1 MKEQT
6 FRITGMSCAACAR
19 AVERSAGRLDGV
31 AQASVNFATEKMTVK
46 YDEKAVGAEEIERAV
61 SKAGYAAQR
70 ETEDRQTVLPIGG
83 MECAACARA
92 VERGVGRLDGVR
104 AASVNFATEKLA
116 VTYDPA
122 KVRLSA
128 IRAAV
133 TKAGYVP
140 LEAQPESAGPAEKKA
155 DGLREQRLRLA
166 VSAAFTA
173 VLLVMSMG
181 HMAGL
186 PMPSIVSPHVHPLTF
201 ALVQLALAAPVVALG
216 CRFYTV
222 GYRSLFRLAPNMD
235 SLVAVGTSA
244 AIAYGLFSIVQIARG
259 DAGYADSLYFE
270 SAAAIITLVS
280 LGRYL
285 EAVAKGR
292 TSEAIR
298 KLMGLA
304 PKTATVVQDGRETQ
318 VPVGDVEAG
327 DILIVHP
334 GEKIPVDGVVV
345 EGASAVDESMLT
357 GESLPVAKNPGDRV
371 VGASLNK
378 NGSFR
383 FRAEKVGSDTA
394 LAQIIRLVEKAQEG
408 KAPIAKL
415 ADIVSGYFVPA
426 VMAIALL
433 SGGAWYFTGHSLVY
447 SLTVF
452 ISVLVIACPCALGL
466 ATPTAIMVGT
476 GRGAEFGVLIKSGEA
491 LETVHRIRMVVLDKT
506 GTITRGEPQVT
517 DILPFEGYTEED
529 VLRLAAS
536 VEKGSEH
543 PLGDAVVRAAAE
555 RSLSLSR
562 PEQFEAVPGKG
573 VRAVV
578 GGIACRIGSDAFL
591 REEGIVTAAGD
602 RAAALAREGKTPLYL
617 ACGGSP
623 AGILAVADV
632 VKETSREAVARL
644 QHMGLEVAML
654 TGDNR
659 QTAEAVARQ
668 VGITRVMAGVL
679 PEQKAD
685 EVRKLQQQGYR
696 VAMVGDGINDAPA
709 LAQADTGIAIG
720 SGTDVAMES
729 ADIVLIKNDLR
740 DVSAAVALSR
750 ATIRNIRENLG
761 WAFGYN
767 IIGIPIAAGL
777 LAVPLGITLNPMIA
791 AAAMSLS
798 SVSVVSN
805 ALRLKWFRP
814 REF

>member
-1 MKEQT
+1 MREET

-31 AQASVNFATEKMTVK
+31 ARASVNFATEKMTVR
-46 YDEKAVGAEEIERAV
+46 YDEAAVGPEAIEQAV
-61 SKAGYAAQR
+61 VKAGYGAKR
-70 ETEDRQTVLPIGG
+70 EAVERQAVFPIGG

-92 VERGVGRLDGVR
+92 VEKGVGRLDGVST
-104 AASVNFATEKLA
+104 ASVNFATEKLA
-116 VTYDPA
+116 VTYNPA

-140 LEAQPESAGPAEKKA
+140 LEARSDAAGPAEGGQSR
-155 DGLREQRLRLA
+155 GLREQRRRLV
-166 VSAAFTA
+166 VSAVFTA
-173 VLLVMSMG
+173 VLLVLSMG
-181 HMAGL
+181 HMAGMAL
-186 PMPSIVSPHVHPLTF
+186 PPAVSPHVHPMIF

-216 CRFYTV
+216 THFYTV

-244 AIAYGLFSIVQIARG
+244 AIAYGLFAIARIAMG
-259 DAGYADSLYFE
+259 HAEYADSLYFE
-270 SAAAIITLVS
+270 SAATIITLVS

-285 EAVAKGR
+285 EALAKGR
-292 TSEAIR
+292 TSDALR

-304 PKTATVVQDGRETQ
+304 PKTATVIQDGRETR
-318 VPVGDVEAG
+318 VPVEDVEAG
-327 DILIVHP
+327 DVLVVHP

-383 FRAEKVGSDTA
+383 FRAEKVGRDTA

-415 ADIVSGYFVPA
+415 ADVISGYFVPA
-426 VMAIALL
+426 VMAIALI
-433 SGGAWYFTGHSLVY
+433 SGGAWLLTGHSPVD

-476 GRGAEFGVLIKSGEA
+476 GRGAELGVLIKSGEA
-491 LETVHRIRMVVLDKT
+491 LETVHRVRMVVLDKT

-517 DILPFEGYTEED
+517 DIISFEGNTEEEI
-529 VLRLAAS
+529 LRLAAS
-536 VEKGSEH
+536 AEKGSEH
-543 PLGDAVVRAAAE
+543 PLGEAVVRAAEE
-555 RSLSLSR
+555 RHLTLSR

-578 GGIACRIGSDAFL
+578 DGISCRIGNCSFLQEECIDASAD
-591 REEGIVTAAGD
+591 T
-602 RAAALAREGKTPLYL
+602 RAAALARAGKTPLFL
-617 ACGGSP
+617 ACGGRL

-644 QHMGLEVAML
+644 QRMGLEVAML

-659 QTAEAVARQ
+659 QTGEAVARE

-685 EVRKLQQQGYR
+685 EVRKLQRQGFR

-720 SGTDVAMES
+720 SGTDVALES
-729 ADIVLIKNDLR
+729 ADIVLIRNDLR
-740 DVSAAVALSR
+740 DVSIAIALSR

-777 LAVPLGITLNPMIA
+777 LAPLGILLNPMIA

>member
-201 ALVQLALAAPVVALG
+201 ALVQLVLAAPVVALG

-292 TSEAIR
+292 TSESIR

-334 GEKIPVDGVVV
+334 GEKIPADGVVV

-536 VEKGSEH
+536 AEKGSEH

-679 PEQKAD
+679 PKQKAD

-729 ADIVLIKNDLR
+729 ADIVLIRNDLR

-814 REF
+814 RES

>member
-1 MKEQT
+1 MREET
-6 FRITGMSCAACAR
+6 FQITGMSCAACAR

-31 AQASVNFATEKMTVK
+31 TRADVNFATEKLTVQ
-46 YDEKAVGAEEIERAV
+46 YDEAAVGSEAIEQAV
-61 SKAGYAAQR
+61 VKAGYGAKR
-70 ETEDRQTVLPIGG
+70 ETAERQAVLPIGG

-92 VERGVGRLDGVR
+92 VERGVGRLDGVC
-104 AASVNFATEKLA
+104 AASVNFATERLA
-116 VTYDPA
+116 VRYDPA

-140 LEAQPESAGPAEKKA
+140 LEIRPETAGPAEGKP
-155 DGLREQRLRLA
+155 DRRLREQRRRLI

-173 VLLVMSMG
+173 VLLVLSMG
-181 HMAGL
+181 HMAGMAL
-186 PMPSIVSPHVHPLTF
+186 PPLLSPHVHPMIF
-201 ALVQLALAAPVVALG
+201 ALVQLGLAAPVIALG
-216 CRFYTV
+216 TRFYTV
-222 GYRSLFRLAPNMD
+222 GYRSLFRRTPNMD

-244 AIAYGLFSIVQIARG
+244 AIAYGLFAIARIAMG
-259 DAGYADSLYFE
+259 HAEYADSLYFE
-270 SAAAIITLVS
+270 SAATIITLVS

-285 EAVAKGR
+285 EALAKGR
-292 TSEAIR
+292 TSDALR

-304 PKTATVVQDGRETQ
+304 PKTATVIQDGGEIR
-318 VPVGDVEAG
+318 VPVEDVEAG
-327 DILIVHP
+327 DVLIVHP

-383 FRAEKVGSDTA
+383 FRAEKVGRDTT

-415 ADIVSGYFVPA
+415 ADVISGYFVPA
-426 VMAIALL
+426 VMAIALI
-433 SGGAWYFTGHSLVY
+433 SGGAWLLTGHSPVD

-476 GRGAEFGVLIKSGEA
+476 GRGAELGVLIKSGEA
-491 LETVHRIRMVVLDKT
+491 LETAHRVRMVVLDKT

-517 DILPFEGYTEED
+517 DIVPLEGYTKEEI
-529 VLRLAAS
+529 LRLAAS
-536 VEKGSEH
+536 AEKGSEH
-543 PLGDAVVRAAAE
+543 PLGDAVVRAAEE
-555 RSLSLSR
+555 RGLTLSR
-562 PEQFEAVPGKG
+562 PERFEAVPGKG
-573 VRAVV
+573 IRAAVD
-578 GGIACRIGSDAFL
+578 GLSCRIGNASFM
-591 REEGIVTAAGD
+591 REEGVDASAGT
-602 RAAALAREGKTPLYL
+602 RAAALARDGKTPLFL
-617 ACGGSP
+617 ACGGKL

-644 QHMGLEVAML
+644 QRMGLEVAML
-654 TGDNR
+654 TGDSR
-659 QTAEAVARQ
+659 QTGEAVARQ

-685 EVRKLQQQGYR
+685 EVRKLQQQGFR

-720 SGTDVAMES
+720 SGTDVALES
-729 ADIVLIKNDLR
+729 ADIVLIRNDLR
-740 DVSAAVALSR
+740 DVSTALALSR

-767 IIGIPIAAGL
+767 IIGIPIAAGI
-777 LAVPLGITLNPMIA
+777 LAPLGILLNPMIA

-814 REF
+814 RIF